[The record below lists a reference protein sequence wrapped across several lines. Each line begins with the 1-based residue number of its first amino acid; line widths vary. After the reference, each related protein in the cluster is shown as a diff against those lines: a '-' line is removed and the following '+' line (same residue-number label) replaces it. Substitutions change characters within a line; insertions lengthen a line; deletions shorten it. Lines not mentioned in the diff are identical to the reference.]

1 MADERRNSHRVRI
14 SGVRVTYESAA
25 GEVEAD
31 ALDIGTGGLFVRTA
45 APLAVGKRIS
55 LEIQVIGEKG
65 PWAVLGRVV
74 WTREKGEGD
83 LAPPGMGV
91 KLIDADDGVV
101 TAIEHLVE
109 TRERTEPG
117 VGGPGSTPPPA
128 PETRV
133 GERQESRQREPTL
146 TGVGPEPPPP
156 AREQSIA
163 IDLAT
168 RKLQAPAPARPITV
182 RAPATGGGRWIVV
195 LLLVVV
201 AGIAAYVLIDG
212 FLRPPH

>member
-1 MADERRNSHRVRI
+1 MADERRSSHRVRM
-14 SGVRVTYESAA
+14 SGVRVSYESVA

-31 ALDIGTGGLFVRTA
+31 ALDIGPGGLFVRTA
-45 APLAVGKRIS
+45 APLGVGKRIS

-65 PWAVLGRVV
+65 PWSVLGRVV

-83 LAPPGMGV
+83 QAPPGMGI

-117 VGGPGSTPPPA
+117 VGVFRSNPPP
-128 PETRV
+128 PP
-133 GERQESRQREPTL
+133 ESRKREPTL
-146 TGVGPEPPPP
+146 SGVGPAESSPPPP
-156 AREQSIA
+156 PREQSVA

-168 RKLQAPAPARPITV
+168 RKALAPARPAPAPAA
-182 RAPATGGGRWIVV
+182 APTTGTGRWIVV

-201 AGIAAYVLIDG
+201 AAIAAYVLIDG